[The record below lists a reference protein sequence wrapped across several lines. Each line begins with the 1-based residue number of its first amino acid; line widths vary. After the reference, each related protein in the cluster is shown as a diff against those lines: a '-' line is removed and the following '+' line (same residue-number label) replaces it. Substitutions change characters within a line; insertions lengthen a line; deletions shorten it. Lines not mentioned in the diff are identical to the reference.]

1 MHCKGMVIIMIKSM
15 TGFGREQGI
24 VDGYE
29 ILVEIRSVNHRYFEF
44 NSRLPRNFGYLD
56 EKLKSLSGERIS
68 RGKVEVFV
76 TISKNEGTEAEI
88 EVNLDLARGYVNALR
103 NANEALELNDDLS
116 LTSLMRFPDVFKIQL
131 VQDDEEIIWN
141 AVKQICST
149 ALDKFI
155 DMRETEGQKMYDDIS
170 SRLEFIENKTN
181 EIKSIMPQINENYKN
196 RLYSKI
202 KETLADKDVDE
213 QRILTEVA
221 IFSDKTAV
229 DEETVRLHSHISQF
243 RELIN
248 SDEPVGRKLDF
259 LVQELNREVN
269 TIGSKAQ
276 DLSVTK
282 TVVDLKSEIE
292 KIREQ
297 IQNIE

>member
-1 MHCKGMVIIMIKSM
+1 MIKSM

-29 ILVEIRSVNHRYFEF
+29 IQVEIRSVNHRYFEF
-44 NSRLPRNFGYLD
+44 SSRIPRSFSYLD
-56 EKLKSLSGERIS
+56 EKLKSFVSERVS
-68 RGKVEVFV
+68 RGKVEVSV
-76 TISKNEGTEAEI
+76 TISKTEGVEAEI
-88 EVNLDLARGYVNALR
+88 EVNQEIASGYVNALR
-103 NANEALELNDDLS
+103 NANIKLGLNDDLS
-116 LTSLMRFPDVFKIQL
+116 LSDITRFPDVFKIQK
-131 VQDDEEIIWN
+131 VQDDEEVVWN
-141 AVKQICST
+141 AVKQICFE
-149 ALDKFI
+149 ALNRFI
-155 DMRETEGQKMYDDIS
+155 NMRETEGQKMYEDIS
-170 SRLEFIENKTN
+170 SRLDFIEEKTN
-181 EIKSIMPQINENYKN
+181 EIEKISPLISENYKN

-202 KETLADKDVDE
+202 KETLEDRDIDE
-213 QRILTEVA
+213 QRVLTEVA
-221 IFSDKTAV
+221 IFSDKIAV
-229 DEETVRLHSHISQF
+229 DEETVRLHSHVSQL

-248 SDEPVGRKLDF
+248 SSEPVGRKLDF

-282 TVVDLKSEIE
+282 TVVELKSEIE

>member
-1 MHCKGMVIIMIKSM
+1 MIKSM

-29 ILVEIRSVNHRYFEF
+29 IQVEIRSVNHRYFEF
-44 NSRLPRNFGYLD
+44 SSRLPRSFSYLD
-56 EKLKSLSGERIS
+56 EKLKSFVSERVS
-68 RGKVEVFV
+68 RGKVEVSV
-76 TISKNEGTEAEI
+76 TISKTEGVEAEI
-88 EVNLDLARGYVNALR
+88 EVNQEIAAGYVNALR
-103 NANEALELNDDLS
+103 NANIKLGLNDDLS
-116 LTSLMRFPDVFKIQL
+116 LSDITRFPDVFKIQK
-131 VQDDEEIIWN
+131 VQDDEEVVWN
-141 AVKQICST
+141 AVKQVCFE
-149 ALDKFI
+149 ALNKFI
-155 DMRETEGQKMYDDIS
+155 DMRVTEGQKMYEDIS
-170 SRLEFIENKTN
+170 SRLDFIEEKTN
-181 EIKSIMPQINENYKN
+181 EIEKISPLISENYKN

-202 KETLADKDVDE
+202 KETLEDRDIDE
-213 QRILTEVA
+213 QRVLTEVA
-221 IFSDKTAV
+221 IFSDKIAV
-229 DEETVRLHSHISQF
+229 DEETVRLHSHVSQF
-243 RELIN
+243 RGLIN
-248 SDEPVGRKLDF
+248 SSEPVGRKLDF

>member
-1 MHCKGMVIIMIKSM
+1 MIKSM

-24 VDGYE
+24 VDGYD

-44 NSRLPRNFGYLD
+44 SSRIPRSFSYLD
-56 EKLKSLSGERIS
+56 EKLKSFIGEKVS
-68 RGKVEVFV
+68 RGKLEASVS
-76 TISKNEGTEAEI
+76 ISKTEGIDAEI
-88 EVNLDLARGYVNALR
+88 EVNLDIAQGYVKALR
-103 NANEALELNDDLS
+103 QANESLELNDDLTLS
-116 LTSLMRFPDVFKIQL
+116 NVMRFPDVFKIQKVL
-131 VQDDEEIIWN
+131 DDEEVVWN
-141 AVKQICST
+141 AVSQICSK
-149 ALDKFI
+149 ALEKFI
-155 DMRETEGQKMYDDIS
+155 DMRKIEGGKMYDDIS
-170 SRLEFIENKTN
+170 SRLNFIEKKTN
-181 EIKSIMPQINENYKN
+181 EIESVLPSISENYRD

-202 KETLADKDVDE
+202 KETLDDNNIDE

-221 IFSDKTAV
+221 IFSDKIAV

-243 RELIN
+243 RELID
-248 SDEPVGRKLDF
+248 SEEPVGRKLDF
-259 LVQELNREVN
+259 LVQEMNREVN